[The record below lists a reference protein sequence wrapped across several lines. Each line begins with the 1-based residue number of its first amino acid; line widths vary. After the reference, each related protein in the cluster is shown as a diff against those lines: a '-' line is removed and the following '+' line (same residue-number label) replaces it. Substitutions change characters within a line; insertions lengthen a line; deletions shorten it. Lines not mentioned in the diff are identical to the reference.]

1 MSSTDAERDEPPA
14 TDPFTV
20 ITTALERVEDVDL
33 GAMPAAARCRYLR
46 DVEAV
51 GRRLGAV
58 QAALLADI
66 DRDGLHAEDA
76 FWSPRTMIRHL
87 GQLSGPDA
95 ASRDRISRAL
105 RDLPVT
111 AAAYRAAEIG
121 TAQTDRL
128 ARCWANPRVRD
139 LLIGAEAHLVAIART
154 ESYKWFDDAVTAWER
169 LADQDGTIDRETR
182 REDVKVRRDPTG
194 MFEMAIRLRS
204 GRAAVTEEIFEHYLA
219 AEIATDWD
227 TARQEWG
234 DDTTWDRLPRT
245 DAERSTD
252 AFMAMILD
260 AATAPPDA
268 REPKITINITI
279 DHHEYLRQLALL
291 AGETPPPPSHHE
303 TWLRSH
309 TTNGIWIDPWD
320 VASYTIGAD
329 LRRVVLDTD
338 SAVINLSHRNRCYT
352 GTARDAVMLRH
363 PECVWAGCHTPNRAC
378 QADHITPHSHGGPTH
393 ATNGQPLCGRHN
405 RHKHRTGYHVWRD
418 PHGHWHTLRPDGTT
432 I

>member
-1 MSSTDAERDEPPA
+1 M
-14 TDPFTV
+14 
-20 ITTALERVEDVDL
+20 
-33 GAMPAAARCRYLR
+33 
-46 DVEAV
+46 
-51 GRRLGAV
+51 
-58 QAALLADI
+58 
-66 DRDGLHAEDA
+66 
-76 FWSPRTMIRHL
+76 
-87 GQLSGPDA
+87 
-95 ASRDRISRAL
+95 
-105 RDLPVT
+105 
-111 AAAYRAAEIG
+111 
-121 TAQTDRL
+121 
-128 ARCWANPRVRD
+128 
-139 LLIGAEAHLVAIART
+139 
-154 ESYKWFDDAVTAWER
+154 
-169 LADQDGTIDRETR
+169 
-182 REDVKVRRDPTG
+182 RRDPTG

-245 DAERSTD
+245 DAERRTD

-279 DHHEYLRQLALL
+279 DHHEYLRQLAIL
-291 AGETPPPPSHHE
+291 AGETPPPPSRHE